1 MKKSYQHII
10 KKSYTTPKIEEVE
23 IDVAI
28 SLSEISTPIP
38 EDPDEEG
45 GGGGGGG
52 IGEGP
57 PVADGQDIS
66 TAPKYHTE
74 YRSESPFGGSR
85 PVY

>member
-28 SLSEISTPIP
+28 SLNEMSTKPP
-38 EDPDEEG
+38 GDP
-45 GGGGGGG
+45 
-52 IGEGP
+52 GEGEIENLGD
-57 PVADGQDIS
+57 AGTTS
-66 TAPKYHTE
+66 TAPKYPTE

>member
-28 SLSEISTPIP
+28 SLSDLSYGAPG
-38 EDPDEEG
+38 DPP
-45 GGGGGGG
+45 
-52 IGEGP
+52 GP
-57 PVADGQDIS
+57 NSAAQNQNTLDS
-66 TAPKYHTE
+66 APKYPTE

>member
-28 SLSEISTPIP
+28 SLNEMSTKPP
-38 EDPDEEG
+38 GEP
-45 GGGGGGG
+45 
-52 IGEGP
+52 EGP
-57 PVADGQDIS
+57 LGVAPNQNTLDS
-66 TAPKYHTE
+66 APKYPTKYPTE

>member
-28 SLSEISTPIP
+28 SLNEMSTKPP
-38 EDPDEEG
+38 GEPG
-45 GGGGGGG
+45 GGE
-52 IGEGP
+52 IEIP
-57 PVADGQDIS
+57 PAHTS
-66 TAPKYHTE
+66 TSPKYPTE

>member
-28 SLSEISTPIP
+28 SLNDLSTKPP
-38 EDPDEEG
+38 
-45 GGGGGGG
+45 
-52 IGEGP
+52 GEGDEDDDIDPTP
-57 PVADGQDIS
+57 PNPTS

>member
-28 SLSEISTPIP
+28 SLNEMSTKPP
-38 EDPDEEG
+38 GDPGEG
-45 GGGGGGG
+45 GD
-52 IGEGP
+52 IGDGTP
-57 PVADGQDIS
+57 GADGQATS
-66 TAPKYHTE
+66 TSPKYPTE

>member
-28 SLSEISTPIP
+28 SLNQPSMGAPP
-38 EDPDEEG
+38 VDPDDEEG
-45 GGGGGGG
+45 GGTENPGDV
-52 IGEGP
+52 P
-57 PVADGQDIS
+57 NPTS
-66 TAPKYHTE
+66 TSPKYPTE

>member
-28 SLSEISTPIP
+28 SLNEISGEPVTEP
-38 EDPDEEG
+38 DPDDP
-45 GGGGGGG
+45 
-52 IGEGP
+52 ITDP
-57 PVADGQDIS
+57 PVTTS